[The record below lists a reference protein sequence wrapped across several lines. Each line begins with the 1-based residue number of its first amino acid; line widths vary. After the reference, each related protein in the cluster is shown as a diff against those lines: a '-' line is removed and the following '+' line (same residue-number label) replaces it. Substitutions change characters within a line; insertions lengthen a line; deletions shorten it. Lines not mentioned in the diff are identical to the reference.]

1 MTFVLFSELWPQR
14 WDCKSSERDVHSTKG
29 PKGGLRGGGQQE
41 VGGTKAALYTRGGK
55 CQRLNVKVKK
65 ASEISYKMLKSE
77 NLLNA
82 KKINMK
88 SQHVRNSVS

>member
-29 PKGGLRGGGQQE
+29 PKGGLRRGGQQE

-55 CQRLNVKVKK
+55 CQRLNVKVK
-65 ASEISYKMLKSE
+65 S
-77 NLLNA
+77 LLNV
-82 KKINMK
+82 KIRKFIKCQKINMK